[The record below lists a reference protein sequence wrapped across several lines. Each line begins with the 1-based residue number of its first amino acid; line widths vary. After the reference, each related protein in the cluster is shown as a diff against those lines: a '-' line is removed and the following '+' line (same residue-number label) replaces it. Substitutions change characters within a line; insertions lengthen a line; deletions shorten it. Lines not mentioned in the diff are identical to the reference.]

1 VVPPVLIGVLGG
13 LFVGLSLFGVAP
25 PWLGYPLG
33 VAFLSIYVVALVA
46 GLRVARSRRPS
57 PVGLVG
63 KRGVVVE
70 ASAGFA
76 LVKVDGVYWRATCV
90 GCGPGD
96 VVEVVGVGDVGLVVE
111 KR

>member
-1 VVPPVLIGVLGG
+1 MIPPVLIGVLGG

-33 VAFLSIYVVALVA
+33 AAFLSIYVVALVA
-46 GLRVARSRRPS
+46 GLRVAWSRRPS
-57 PVGLVG
+57 PAGLVG

-70 ASAGFA
+70 ASGRFA
-76 LVKVDGVYWRATCV
+76 LVKVEGVYWRAVCA